1 LKKSKFKI
9 NENHALFC
17 TDGDDWAEFSMV
29 DLKHPCRKEGA
40 MFAFNKDKTKLAEV
54 VSVDDTIGSWFV
66 GDTIGE
72 KY

>member
-1 LKKSKFKI
+1 
-9 NENHALFC
+9 
-17 TDGDDWAEFSMV
+17 MV